1 MASMHITQPGGC
13 VKSLCYREEENV
25 SIFISS
31 DI

>member
-1 MASMHITQPGGC
+1 MASMQPGGC
-13 VKSLCYREEENV
+13 VKSLCYTEEKNI